1 MNRIVSFSEWLIYL
15 YFDTFVIKRLSNE
28 DLEIIEK
35 LKKPEN
41 WDPSGTLE
49 KPGNHDSGS

>member
-28 DLEIIEK
+28 DLEIMEK

-49 KPGNHDSGS
+49 KLGNHDSGP